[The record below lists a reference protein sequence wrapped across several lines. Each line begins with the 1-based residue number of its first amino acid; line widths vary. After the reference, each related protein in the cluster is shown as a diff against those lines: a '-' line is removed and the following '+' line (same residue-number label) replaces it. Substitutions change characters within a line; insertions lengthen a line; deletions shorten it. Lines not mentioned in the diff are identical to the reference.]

1 MADNRTWLQKIRG
14 IKESDTENIS
24 LPEENDDWFFDKADK
39 YYTADNDTVA
49 KSYDGKEKGIDD
61 PIDDFLLGSFNI
73 QTNTQGYARK
83 VSRSVPRNVIGVL
96 RAYSNNPIVTAIINT
111 RINQVTNY
119 AQPAET
125 SQDGVG
131 YRVRLQ
137 NGAKPTPD
145 QQKNINSC
153 MNFLRYMGRNYDPSR
168 DDFKS
173 FLRKLVKDSL
183 IYDQV
188 PMERIYDT
196 PEGTPYNKDSLDH
209 VKLLDATTFVYLSDK
224 NGRRKRTGKVY
235 GQVIDD
241 KVVTK
246 FDTKELGVFIRNKST
261 DMITYGYGRSELESA
276 LREIFAQENTE
287 QFNDRFF
294 TNGGTV
300 RGILN
305 VKTSSQ
311 PGRVALDNFKRT
323 WRSGLTGLP
332 GSWAIPMVTAD
343 DIQFVNLTPQA
354 QDMQFERWFNYLTN
368 VICAIYCI
376 DPSEIG
382 MTNRGGTTGS
392 KSNSLNE
399 SNNKDKIST
408 SKDKG
413 LTPLL
418 KLIANFITNEIIYRL
433 VGSNYVFEFVGGD
446 INNRMQEVALD
457 VQKLSAYAT
466 VNEIRLSRGM
476 KSLGAVG
483 DVVENS
489 ILIQHIGQVQ
499 QQQVLKS
506 QEQQTRLQL
515 LDQHIQ
521 EVVTQPDAPDIS
533 NLSYQDMQKGLD
545 GKPAKPSGKENQ
557 TGTGKDG
564 QAKNVENTNS
574 AGQGGKNYKKK

>member
-14 IKESDTENIS
+14 IKESDTENLS

-39 YYTADNDTVA
+39 YYTADNETVA
-49 KSYDGKEKGIDD
+49 KSYNGKEKGIDD

-83 VSRSVPRNVIGVL
+83 VSRSVPRNVVGVL

-125 SQDGVG
+125 AQDGVG

-145 QQKNINSC
+145 QQKSINYC
-153 MNFLRYMGRNYDPSR
+153 MHFLRYMGKNYDPNR

-183 IYDQV
+183 VYDQV

-196 PEGTPYNKDSLDH
+196 PEGTPTKYDILDH

-241 KVVTK
+241 KVVAK

-261 DMITYGYGRSELESA
+261 DMVTYGYGRSELESA

-457 VQKLSAYAT
+457 VQKLNSYAT

-476 KSLGAVG
+476 KSLGSVG